1 MQPIS
6 ARGKENGEAI
16 TLVAS
21 AWNQWGEASDSLR
34 LRYAAPT
41 RLTVRRAPDPELPSW
56 SEASP
61 KEECCELKLDM
72 RPLSSRLL
80 QGLVLLEGAAAASVT
95 IGSSAAAA
103 LLGIAVLLGFL
114 ASNLPIKRCRLT
126 VATLPWVFCS
136 VALGSGPFC
145 PEASPG
151 LRWLSPVGATIG
163 MMGSLATFSSHL
175 FESDRFGFFLTHA
188 ASTLSGIACMALAIV
203 QIRIRKSEANF
214 VKTDWWDLPTL
225 PDVEIVFAGQ
235 LAALLFLVA
244 LSLLRVVLAVSVHP
258 FAQPLRAPHLAKT
271 LLERQQSTRDFG
283 GEALPKVPLFS
294 PPRSAARSGVRQ
306 AALSRSTGH
315 LGEQEPESE
324 EQDIDAANSE
334 SSDGLCAGVLQVLLE
349 AADWPASHCLTPH
362 RVRSGAPLIHWK
374 LVPRSSGHQDRGRMN
389 FNPPLRE
396 LASSS
401 SRAAEPAEGQEEK
414 EEEKET
420 HAKEQ
425 ERSEQEEIVDTAE
438 DSCRAGVSADPL
450 SLDSAAAASTQEQLK
465 IDDTGLAGDEM
476 QGDQESV
483 KSQLSVQDV
492 QEVQTKLGD
501 GTKHCP
507 ARGSHEVASVT
518 ASCQSGESD

>member
-41 RLTVRRAPDPELPSW
+41 RLTVRRAPDPESPSW
-56 SEASP
+56 IEASP
-61 KEECCELKLDM
+61 REECCELKLDM

-103 LLGIAVLLGFL
+103 LLGIAVLSGFL

-136 VALGSGPFC
+136 VALGSGTLC
-145 PEASPG
+145 PEASPD
-151 LRWLSPVGATIG
+151 LHWLSPVGATVGII
-163 MMGSLATFSSHL
+163 GSLAVFSSHL

-203 QIRIRKSEANF
+203 EIRIRKSEANF

-271 LLERQQSTRDFG
+271 LLERQQSARDFG

-324 EQDIDAANSE
+324 EQEIEAANSE

-374 LVPRSSGHQDRGRMN
+374 LVPRSSGHQDRSRMD

-414 EEEKET
+414 EEKEET
-420 HAKEQ
+420 NRKKEQ
-425 ERSEQEEIVDTAE
+425 EPAEREEIVDTAE
-438 DSCRAGVSADPL
+438 DSCRREVSAGPL
-450 SLDSAAAASTQEQLK
+450 SLDSAAASTQERL
-465 IDDTGLAGDEM
+465 IYDTGLGDET
-476 QGDQESV
+476 QGDQESA
-483 KSQLSVQDV
+483 KRC
-492 QEVQTKLGD
+492 QESTEGSRSTEEVG
-501 GTKHCP
+501 GPKHCP
-507 ARGSHEVASVT
+507 AKGSQEVASGT
-518 ASCQSGESD
+518 ASCQSGEGD